1 MMRTLTRYLL
11 RLHVAPFFFALTGLT
26 LLLLLD
32 QVSKRFGQ
40 LVGKG
45 LHWTIIGEVF
55 LYSIPFIVAQT
66 FPMAVLVAVLYVFNL
81 LAGDSEI
88 TAMKAS
94 GIPVSRLV
102 VPLLV
107 VATALAAGMTLFN
120 NTILP
125 ESNHRLQMLLTSI
138 GQKKPTFQLR
148 EQAINEVL
156 PTKLYVQVV
165 RIDRM
170 NSELEDVVIYD
181 RRAPNRLRTIYA
193 EGAGMAYGP
202 AQTDLYLTLNDG
214 TVQELMSD
222 RPNTFQQTRFDQLI
236 MRVEDVT
243 NQLERDTIGWR
254 SDREM
259 TIGQMEAEVAKGRV
273 EAANAKDESLF
284 YARAITQLLTEG
296 RIEEDKA
303 LADEGAEAWA
313 EGLEE
318 APAEEPLPDPRGSS
332 ATDEADTLEFAR
344 NEALADTLERADAPT
359 RGPPSA
365 DSSNTV
371 DSITEEA
378 DGEALLSDAARLD
391 SLRSEAHRLASL
403 VRLPGDAANQFDSY
417 DAHITNGQRTVNK
430 FGVEIHKKYTI
441 PAACI
446 VFVLIGAPI
455 AVRYPRGG
463 VALVVAVSLLVFSAF
478 YVGLVGGE
486 ELADNQILSPFWAMW
501 SPNILFG
508 MLGIGLLWFSRR
520 AGRWSGR

>member
-1 MMRTLTRYLL
+1 MHTLTRYLL

-88 TAMKAS
+88 TAIKAS

-120 NTILP
+120 NTVLP

-181 RRAPNRLRTIYA
+181 RRAPGRLRTIYA

-202 AQTDLYLTLNDG
+202 AQTDLYLTLSDG
-214 TVQELMSD
+214 TVHELLND
-222 RPNTFQQTRFDQLI
+222 RPNTFQQTRFDRLI
-236 MRVEDVT
+236 MRVEDIT

-259 TIGQMEAEVAKGRV
+259 TIGQMEAEVAKGEV
-273 EAANAKDESLF
+273 EAANAKNESLF
-284 YARAITQLLTEG
+284 YALAITQLLTGG
-296 RIEEDKA
+296 RIEEEVGP
-303 LADEGAEAWA
+303 ADEAA
-313 EGLEE
+313 EG
-318 APAEEPLPDPRGSS
+318 PTRDS
-332 ATDEADTLEFAR
+332 DTLDSSRNGPLVVAKGRRDPPAR
-344 NEALADTLERADAPT
+344 ETQP
-359 RGPPSA
+359 A
-365 DSSNTV
+365 DSSIELAV
-371 DSITEEA
+371 ELADSITGQEGGGGAQPSET
-378 DGEALLSDAARLD
+378 ARLD
-391 SLRSEAHRLASL
+391 SLRAEAQRVASLFRLA
-403 VRLPGDAANQFDSY
+403 GDAANQFNGY
-417 DAHITNGQRTVNK
+417 DAHITNGQRSVNK

-463 VALVVAVSLLVFSAF
+463 VALVVAVSLLVFSTF

-486 ELADNQILSPFWAMW
+486 ELADHRILSPFWAMW

-508 MLGIGLLWFSRR
+508 VLGTVLLWLSRR